1 MTYRNREAAATAGG
15 FGFWTGWFVVV
26 ASMVG
31 SGILTNSGPILRSTG
46 SYSALLLL
54 WALGGVMAL
63 AGALSLAELASDNPR
78 AGGDYAFVR
87 DAFGHAVGFV
97 YGWAMA
103 VLGFAAPIALV
114 AFTTGSYLLPVLED
128 AGVTRWVA
136 PGVLADTL
144 GTAIIVV
151 LTGLHCFGH
160 RQSARLQGITTA
172 VKVGAFAVLGWAA
185 LVGRGSWVHFTEA
198 KPLADVGWVELGQG
212 LLLVSYAYTGWN
224 AAGYLS
230 AETRGAERNV
240 PRSLVLGVATVTVIY
255 LATNVVYALAL
266 SPQAALAMGDAELA
280 RFAEIAVRS
289 LLDPTAARIFSLFV
303 LLGVFASLSAYVLT
317 GPRIVYAMAK
327 DGLCPPA
334 LAKLNR
340 KSGTPVRATILQG
353 LIALAF
359 LWSGSFENVLNFT
372 SYGLACIGTLVVS
385 PIFVLRRRADYRPRF
400 RVPGYPWTPALF
412 LLANVAML
420 VAGAFESP
428 RIALGNVLVLAV
440 AVPLYGGWRRAW
452 RSRVRLGRHN
462 LDALGEP
469 QPESAPGTR
478 PH

>member
-1 MTYRNREAAATAGG
+1 MTSTNAHPAAHGRG

-46 SYSALLLL
+46 SYTALFLL
-54 WALGGVMAL
+54 WILGGVMAL

-87 DAFGHAVGFV
+87 DAFGPGVGFV

-114 AFTTGSYLLPVLED
+114 AFTTASYLLPTLEA
-128 AGVTRWVA
+128 AGVGSLVA
-136 PGVLADTL
+136 PAVLAKIV
-144 GTAIIVV
+144 ASIIVLA
-151 LTGLHCFGH
+151 LTAMHSFGH
-160 RQSARLQGITTA
+160 KQSAQLQAITTA
-172 VKVGAFAVLGWAA
+172 VKVAAYFVLGWAA
-185 LVGRGSWVHFTEA
+185 LMGGGTWAHVAASRPLGDVSWVA
-198 KPLADVGWVELGQG
+198 LGQG

-230 AETRGAERNV
+230 AETRGAEKSV
-240 PRSLVLGVATVTVIY
+240 PKSLVLGVAAVMLLYV
-255 LATNVVYALAL
+255 ATNFVYALAL
-266 SPQAALAMGDAELA
+266 STDDAARMNDAELA
-280 RFAEIAVRS
+280 RFAEIAVRN
-289 LLDPTAARIFSLFV
+289 LLHPGAAKVFSLFV
-303 LLGVFASLSAYVLT
+303 ILGVFASLSAYVLT
-317 GPRIVYAMAK
+317 GPRIVYAMAR
-327 DGLCPPA
+327 DGLCPPVLGTLHA
-334 LAKLNR
+334 

-353 LIALAF
+353 LIALTF

-385 PIFVLRRRADYRPRF
+385 PIFVLRQRPDYRPRF

-412 LLANVAML
+412 LFANVAML

-428 RIALGNVLVLAV
+428 KIAVGNVVVLLV
-440 AVPLYGGWRRAW
+440 AVPLYGLWRRAW
-452 RSRVRLGRHN
+452 RARVRLGK
-462 LDALGEP
+462 A
-469 QPESAPGTR
+469 S
-478 PH
+478 